1 MPAEMVTQNERP
13 YHQPQNIQR
22 LCFIFTNSLALIYE
36 PQLMHSPMDSRPRLQ
51 ERPFQIG
58 LMVLLSMVVRHG
70 PRLISWAQLAD
81 VGETAVDQREHV
93 LRRLLVKE
101 PPITPAGHVD

>member
-81 VGETAVDQREHV
+81 VGETAVVNVSMYCAVSWSKSHQS
-93 LRRLLVKE
+93 
-101 PPITPAGHVD
+101 PPQAT